1 MRQWTAREFIKVL
14 KKNGYVYSRHNGDH
28 YIYVNESG
36 RHISIPQKL
45 ECVIAKR
52 LIKEHN
58 LDIHLKKTINKNG

>member
-1 MRQWTAREFIKVL
+1 MRQWTSREFIKVL
-14 KKNGYVYSRHNGDH
+14 KKNGDH